1 MTPQLRVN
9 VVNRAPNL
17 LHVKHLQPLL
27 PYTTTTVTTILWIT
41 SVLIVTQ
48 NYLTSN
54 KSFR

>member
-48 NYLTSN
+48 NYLTS
-54 KSFR
+54 